1 MKAIQKVAKSDA
13 NGVTYIG
20 RKALRDAVFSTKFD
34 GTSGPIAC
42 DAHGE
47 CGEFKPAVY
56 EYTSSD
62 AATFAIGKNPKK
74 IWP

>member
-1 MKAIQKVAKSDA
+1 MSAGAA
-13 NGVTYIG
+13 RG
-20 RKALRDAVFSTKFD
+20 RGGLAPFSWTLQIARKWIFATKFD
-34 GTSGPIAC
+34 GVSGPIAC

-56 EYTSSD
+56 EYTNAD
-62 AATFAIGKNPKK
+62 PKTFLIGKNPKK